1 MISIFRRED
10 GTPYRIESNRSL
22 CPDKL
27 VLPVRSRL
35 LLDSFATSFTIL
47 IVMISTL
54 TVSPHYYT
62 IYTRSS
68 FISIT
73 ILETERKTEIDA
85 NKKKGEKESLYLEE
99 KSKFEFYRLLLIFSR
114 NIFHPYPN
122 IFIIASR
129 MDGYIR
135 WGVGASRRR
144 RASSPLFIVEG
155 ERSALYEMDT
165 IEWRG
170 GDES

>member
-1 MISIFRRED
+1 M
-10 GTPYRIESNRSL
+10 
-22 CPDKL
+22 
-27 VLPVRSRL
+27 
-35 LLDSFATSFTIL
+35 
-47 IVMISTL
+47 
-54 TVSPHYYT
+54 
-62 IYTRSS
+62 
-68 FISIT
+68 
-73 ILETERKTEIDA
+73 
-85 NKKKGEKESLYLEE
+85 YLEE

-114 NIFHPYPN
+114 NIFHPLSKH
-122 IFIIASR
+122 FHHRVA
-129 MDGYIR
+129 DGYIR